1 MKRLLIAIV
10 LALVMITIL
19 GTPILAG
26 NPPNNV
32 GQQTKPMATE
42 TPGAV
47 AASVHASQ
55 EYAASVGKPVGQHF
69 KWYFFQHNL
78 IPGHDPPFPYR

>member
-1 MKRLLIAIV
+1 MKKLLVALG
-10 LALVMITIL
+10 LALTMTVTFVA
-19 GTPILAG
+19 PALAD

-55 EYAASVGKPVGQHF
+55 EYAASIGIPVGQHF
-69 KWYFFQHNL
+69 KNYFESHNL
-78 IPGHDPPFPYR
+78 IPGHDPLFPYK